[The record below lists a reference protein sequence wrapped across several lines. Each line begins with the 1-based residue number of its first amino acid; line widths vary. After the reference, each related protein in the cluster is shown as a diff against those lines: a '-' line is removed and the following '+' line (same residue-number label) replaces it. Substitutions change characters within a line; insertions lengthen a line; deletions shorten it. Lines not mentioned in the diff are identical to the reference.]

1 MAQKNVAEKPPA
13 AKPRRQRQ
21 ANPTH
26 PRLQITVH
34 DHAKT
39 PDIECSTALAAFG
52 IIGREL
58 GQADRE
64 HFIVLHL
71 NVKNRLLAKE
81 TISIGSLSANIV
93 HPREVFRGAVMHGS
107 AAIILA
113 HNHPSGDTT
122 PSREDKELT
131 SRLCAAGEL
140 LGIRVLDHI
149 IVGGS
154 WYLSLA
160 DKGEMSLFSGE
171 CEHDQRKCNCR
182 HDHSEI
188 VDRLNKTRN
197 KLTLVNC
204 IDWEAF
210 AGHDRRENGL
220 WCLID
225 EIDDELGEITEK
237 IFPAEKKDEPK
248 EY

>member
-1 MAQKNVAEKPPA
+1 MAQKNVAEKSPT

-21 ANPTH
+21 TNPTH

-71 NVKNRLLAKE
+71 NAKNRLLAKE
-81 TISIGSLSANIV
+81 IISIGSLNTSIV

-107 AAIILA
+107 TAIIIA

-122 PSREDKELT
+122 PSHEDKEIT

-160 DKGEMSLFSGE
+160 DKGEMPALQGWREQGACE
-171 CEHDQRKCNCR
+171 CKLTALRASC
-182 HDHSEI
+182 EI
-188 VDRLNKTRN
+188 DAIRQRLNFVSC
-197 KLTLVNC
+197 L
-204 IDWEAF
+204 DWRVMDGNDGAQSGF
-210 AGHDRRENGL
+210 SF
-220 WCLID
+220 LID
-225 EIDDELGEITEK
+225 DIEQRLKAVSEQIHPT
-237 IFPAEKKDEPK
+237 EKKDEPK